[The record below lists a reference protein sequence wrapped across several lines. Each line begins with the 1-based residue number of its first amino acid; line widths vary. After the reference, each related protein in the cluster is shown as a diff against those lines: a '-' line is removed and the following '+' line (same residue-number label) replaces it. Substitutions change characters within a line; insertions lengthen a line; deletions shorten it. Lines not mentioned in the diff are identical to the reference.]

1 MYNNTQA
8 LAAAE
13 LQSFAGILQPHFHAH
28 EITLKTN
35 GTWPTQLF
43 FAHPIKL
50 FHFASVSVWPGGRN
64 WGNKMRIWRL
74 FTDPELF
81 GSPQRCR
88 ILKCV
93 FNFNGTNSFK
103 CSLLKLLSPN
113 LTTNSEFIQC
123 AFSWMFSTTRLFWQK
138 KQQIKKKELVLIVK
152 EFVERNSEFVV
163 WSSEL
168 PFIKLCKELP
178 NPEIYFF

>member
-1 MYNNTQA
+1 MTSEKKPISNRCICGFMSNYSTQNLKRYIYSMYNNTQA

-74 FTDPELF
+74 FADPELF

-103 CSLLKLLSPN
+103 CSLH
-113 LTTNSEFIQC
+113 T
-123 AFSWMFSTTRLFWQK
+123 
-138 KQQIKKKELVLIVK
+138 
-152 EFVERNSEFVV
+152 
-163 WSSEL
+163 
-168 PFIKLCKELP
+168 
-178 NPEIYFF
+178 

>member
-1 MYNNTQA
+1 MFAKYVHNFGRSKNDKWKNPYFKYMWFHVQLAHKILSGIYSMYNNTQA

-74 FTDPELF
+74 FADPELF

-103 CSLLKLLSPN
+103 CSLLRLLFTESDN
-113 LTTNSEFIQC
+113 EFRIDLMRI
-123 AFSWMFSTTRLFWQK
+123 FMNVFN
-138 KQQIKKKELVLIVK
+138 I
-152 EFVERNSEFVV
+152 
-163 WSSEL
+163 
-168 PFIKLCKELP
+168 
-178 NPEIYFF
+178 

>member
-1 MYNNTQA
+1 MSPIFVGSVHNFSRSKNDKWKNAYFKYMWFHVQLAHKILSGIYSMYNNTQA

-74 FTDPELF
+74 FADPELF

-103 CSLLKLLSPN
+103 CSLHKDR
-113 LTTNSEFIQC
+113 FC
-123 AFSWMFSTTRLFWQK
+123 M
-138 KQQIKKKELVLIVK
+138 
-152 EFVERNSEFVV
+152 
-163 WSSEL
+163 
-168 PFIKLCKELP
+168 
-178 NPEIYFF
+178 

>member
-1 MYNNTQA
+1 MSAKYVHNFGRSKNDKWKNAYFKYMWFHVQLAHKILSSIYSMYNNTQA

-74 FTDPELF
+74 FADPELF

-103 CSLLKLLSPN
+103 CSL
-113 LTTNSEFIQC
+113 FC
-123 AFSWMFSTTRLFWQK
+123 MYVVFSS
-138 KQQIKKKELVLIVK
+138 
-152 EFVERNSEFVV
+152 
-163 WSSEL
+163 
-168 PFIKLCKELP
+168 
-178 NPEIYFF
+178 